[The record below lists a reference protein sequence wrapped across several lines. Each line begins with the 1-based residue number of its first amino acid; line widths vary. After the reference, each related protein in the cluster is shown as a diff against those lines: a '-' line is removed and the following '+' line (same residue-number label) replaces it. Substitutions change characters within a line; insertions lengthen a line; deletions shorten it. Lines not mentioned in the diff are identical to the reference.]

1 MPQIDDRLIE
11 VGFTI
16 NGQLVTFKDLFIT
29 ASGTKYANAN
39 QNECEV
45 QIANLDTD
53 TRNYLI
59 TATSPFN
66 PNNTPVTFYLSAG
79 RKSTG
84 LSQIYVGNIASSEI
98 SQPPDLKLTLKTVTG
113 HDKRVKITVMTQP
126 GNAKLSEITKQTAAN
141 LGVKSNFQ
149 ATDKNI
155 SNYSYSGGSLDQVS
169 ALGSTGSVD
178 AYIDDETLVVKDSNL
193 PVRGEIINLSEDTG
207 MIGIPQII
215 EQGIQVT
222 YLLDNKTQLG
232 SLISLTSLL
241 NPGINGQYIIYKLG
255 FNIAT
260 RERPFYWIAEAKYR
274 QQ

>member
-1 MPQIDDRLIE
+1 MDDRLIE
-11 VGFTI
+11 IGFTI

-53 TRNYLI
+53 TRNYLL

-66 PNNTPVTFYLSAG
+66 PSNTPVTFYLSAG

-84 LSQIYVGNIASSEI
+84 LSQIYVGNIASSEL

-126 GNAKLSEITKQTAAN
+126 GSAKLSEIAKQTAAN
-141 LGVKSNFQ
+141 LSLKSNFQ

-178 AYIDDETLVVKDSNL
+178 AYIDDETLVVKDSHL
-193 PVRGEIINLSEDTG
+193 PIRGEMVNVSEETG
-207 MIGIPQII
+207 MVGIPEII
-215 EQGIQVT
+215 EQGVKVT
-222 YLLDNKTQLG
+222 YFLDNKTQLG
-232 SLISLTSLL
+232 SLINLKSAL
-241 NPGINGQYIIYKLG
+241 NPAINGQYIIYKLG

-260 RERPFYWIAEAKYR
+260 REKPFYWIVEAKYR
-274 QQ
+274 GQSG